1 MMTPA
6 MKVHHKMQQ
15 AIRKSRSDF
24 YNCFAGKTKMTMAQL
39 RSFDKK
45 NKKRVDLKESRIQCA
60 KETHQHLF

>member
-6 MKVHHKMQQ
+6 MKAHHKMQQ

-39 RSFDKK
+39 RSSDEK
-45 NKKRVDLKESRIQCA
+45 NKNRIQCA
-60 KETHQHLF
+60 KETHQKKYGKV